1 MKQMVRFQVGDEKA
15 LQAHNQTGDL
25 GKERIRGVW
34 ADRQCSDP
42 THDMENSSV
51 DNTQFG
57 GMGGSKL
64 TAPAPPT
71 PTEGPLDPDRLTL
84 TDVSS

>member
-1 MKQMVRFQVGDEKA
+1 M
-15 LQAHNQTGDL
+15 QAHNQTGDL
-25 GKERIRGVW
+25 GKEKIRVCDQ
-34 ADRQCSDP
+34 DRQCSDP
-42 THDMENSSV
+42 AHDMENSSV

-57 GMGGSKL
+57 GMGSSKL
-64 TAPAPPT
+64 TAPAPQT

>member
-1 MKQMVRFQVGDEKA
+1 M
-15 LQAHNQTGDL
+15 QAHNQTGDL
-25 GKERIRGVW
+25 GKERIRVC
-34 ADRQCSDP
+34 DRTANAVTQ

-64 TAPAPPT
+64 TAPAPQT
-71 PTEGPLDPDRLTL
+71 PTKGPLDPDRLTL